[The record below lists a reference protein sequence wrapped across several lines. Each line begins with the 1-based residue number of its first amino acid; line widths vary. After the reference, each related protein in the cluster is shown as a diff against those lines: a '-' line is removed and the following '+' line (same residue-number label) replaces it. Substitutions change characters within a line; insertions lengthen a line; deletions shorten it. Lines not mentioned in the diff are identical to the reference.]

1 MDANDFSVVS
11 SALDDYRRLIA
22 AGKIQRWDVV
32 KWGVTVDLALA
43 AVSASLT
50 PQTFVRSFALFVLA
64 AAASLAAW
72 FLMRHYNQRMTR
84 ARQDATHL
92 VRMFKKNGI
101 KFDELVGHDSE
112 QAYAAGEAYD
122 REELIT
128 FGAILAVAPLLVFVR
143 YSIEKIL

>member
-72 FLMRHYNQRMTR
+72 FSHAALQSKNDQSAPRRDEVGEDIQEERH
-84 ARQDATHL
+84 
-92 VRMFKKNGI
+92 
-101 KFDELVGHDSE
+101 
-112 QAYAAGEAYD
+112 
-122 REELIT
+122 
-128 FGAILAVAPLLVFVR
+128 
-143 YSIEKIL
+143 

>member
-1 MDANDFSVVS
+1 
-11 SALDDYRRLIA
+11 
-22 AGKIQRWDVV
+22 
-32 KWGVTVDLALA
+32 
-43 AVSASLT
+43 LT
-50 PQTFVRSFALFVLA
+50 PQTFERSFALFVLA
-64 AAASLAAW
+64 AAASSAAW

-143 YSIEKIL
+143 YLIEKIL